1 MNDLAEALK
10 YANNLFQ
17 RGALGIAAAL
27 YAIFVVMAPSVTSR
41 ADIAL
46 AAASGQVV
54 GCQAILLTTD
64 QKWVLGTIFA
74 LDAVGIFWR
83 IFDPVARLWWGR
95 AVNLGTACLWATVTG
110 ATLFTYGRPLPD
122 AVGEIMLTLTA
133 LYTLTR
139 TDFTAR
145 DRRAV

>member
-1 MNDLAEALK
+1 MGKLTEALK
-10 YANNLFQ
+10 TADNLFQ

-27 YAIFVVMAPSVTSR
+27 YAVFVVLAPDVASR
-41 ADIAL
+41 ADVLL
-46 AAASGQVV
+46 AAAAGKAT
-54 GCQAILLTTD
+54 GCQAIRLTD
-64 QKWVLGTIFA
+64 SQKWAIGAAFA
-74 LDAVGIFWR
+74 LDAVAIFWR

-95 AVNLGTACLWATVTG
+95 AVNFATACLWATVTG

-139 TDFTAR
+139 TAFKALDGRQA
-145 DRRAV
+145 